1 MVVPFPPGAVADIV
15 ARVVADGMQARL
27 GQPVIVENAAGA
39 DGSIGTGRVA
49 HATPDGY
56 TLVAGLWNT
65 HVANSVIYALQYDVV
80 TDFEPIALLADAPML
95 LIVNKAYL
103 QVISTSSSPGS
114 RQTPIRRY
122 LRPPEPAVHLT
133 C

>member
-39 DGSIGTGRVA
+39 DGSIATGRVA

-56 TLVAGLWNT
+56 TLVAGASGTRTSQTASSMRSNT
-65 HVANSVIYALQYDVV
+65 
-80 TDFEPIALLADAPML
+80 M
-95 LIVNKAYL
+95 
-103 QVISTSSSPGS
+103 
-114 RQTPIRRY
+114 
-122 LRPPEPAVHLT
+122 
-133 C
+133 